1 MCRAEFMGIT
11 WQLPAYTRLRF
22 ALVGAGG
29 GIPDLRKGL
38 DIRPGDV
45 VISQPDQTYGGVV
58 HCNLVKNVGDDH
70 KGYSRLGAILSTS
83 TLCIRYG
90 WDDPKRNRTNQNLGF

>member
-1 MCRAEFMGIT
+1 MGIT

-83 TLCIRYG
+83 TLCKSGTDGMILREIARIRTLAF
-90 WDDPKRNRTNQNLGF
+90 NMA